1 MIEEITIKFGMEL
14 KPTQNSCKLQLYITN
29 KVNAYINYIWW
40 VPVSPTSKVSNS

>member
-1 MIEEITIKFGMEL
+1 MIEEITTKFGTEL

-40 VPVSPTSKVSNS
+40 VPVNSTG